1 MIAGMNYMG
10 RPFDRAVSA
19 FIEDIRDRG
28 REDKVLLVCCGEMGR
43 TPRINKKGGRDHWG
57 NIAPL
62 LLSGG
67 GLEMGQV
74 IGQSTRN
81 VGEPLTTP
89 YRINNPVAAVLNTP
103 FDIADPR
110 LNHAVPRDI
119 PRAMATYQPIPGP
132 S

>member
-1 MIAGMNYMG
+1 
-10 RPFDRAVSA
+10 
-19 FIEDIRDRG
+19 
-28 REDKVLLVCCGEMGR
+28 MGR

-81 VGEPLTTP
+81 IGEPLTRPFYIDNLVGTVF
-89 YRINNPVAAVLNTP
+89 NPL
-103 FDIADPR
+103 FDIGELR
-110 LNHAVPRDI
+110 LNQGVPRDI
-119 PRAMATYQPIPGP
+119 ARAMENYQPISGLL
-132 S
+132 